1 MDLLRDWYNI
11 IARNNQLAMLLVLL
25 GVGTAFVVATAEML
39 APFYGAVTIAYVM
52 DVAMRALQRRG
63 MSRKGSLAL
72 VYGIFIA
79 VILALFGLLPILGR
93 QLAQFVGQFP
103 QFIAKFQDIVHH
115 LPERYPTLVTA
126 DQLDDGI
133 DELRSEMLGMSQ
145 NLARYLRATVIGLV
159 TALVYLIIV
168 PVMIFFLLKDK
179 DRIIAWLASFLPEHH
194 ELAAAVWRDVNR
206 QLQSFVGG
214 KVLQMLIVG
223 VVSYIVFA
231 IIQLNY
237 APLLAVI
244 ISVAVMI
251 PYVGAAAATVPV
263 AAVALLQ
270 WGCQSGCGHS
280 GGRLSHHSRAR
291 RQCAGAAPVL
301 RSRRHSSRG
310 HHNRHPVFRRYL
322 GRVGCVLRHPA
333 CRPGEGGDHGVA
345 RQGALHRTCL
355 ARLRRRSFS
364 PG

>member
-270 WGCQSGCGHS
+270 WGVS
-280 GGRLSHHSRAR
+280 LDA
-291 RQCAGAAPVL
+291 AIAVGAYLIIHALDGNVL
-301 RSRRHSSRG
+301 VPLLFSEAVAI
-310 HHNRHPVFRRYL
+310 HPVAIIIAILFFGGIWGVWGVFFAIPL
-322 GRVGCVLRHPA
+322 AVLVKAVITAWPA
-333 CRPGEGGDHGVA
+333 KAPSIGHV
-345 RQGALHRTCL
+345 
-355 ARLRRRSFS
+355 
-364 PG
+364 